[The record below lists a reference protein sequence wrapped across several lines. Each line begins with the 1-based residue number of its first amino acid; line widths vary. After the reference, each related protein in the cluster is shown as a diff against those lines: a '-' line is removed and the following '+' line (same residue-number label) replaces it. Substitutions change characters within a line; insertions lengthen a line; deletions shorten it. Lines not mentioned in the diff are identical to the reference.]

1 MIRGSGRIERFAE
14 FARSKNFTYT
24 TETFG
29 TETEMLKALAR
40 GTVDA
45 VTGSSLRRLHNEKVL
60 ATFAPLD
67 MSVMVRK
74 DDQSLLNEIDYA
86 IAQMDINEGDWRR
99 QLYYA
104 NFLRTQNQ
112 AISFSEREKAFIR
125 DVKNGRTEIRV
136 TAEPFSAPFVIL
148 KDGRLSGIVPDYF
161 EHLMR
166 SLGLP
171 YTLFVAKNYQQKDF
185 WMQSHVVDVVMGA
198 PDTVARQLN
207 HDAGLLTDPYMRLT
221 VSRVTRRD
229 FAGPVRRVAVM
240 ASRGLAGI
248 EDPELKNPEFL
259 TVPNR
264 LAALQAVRDGKAD
277 AAYVYT
283 YIAEHFV
290 NQDNE
295 NRLIYSILNAPI
307 FQVSIAVNPETNH
320 ALLSI
325 LNKAIRADNS
335 HELDQLVLK
344 YTRYEAPAMTVVA
357 FLKSRPWFTSVL
369 LLFILMLGA
378 TICFKTQI
386 NRSTKKNRGR
396 TP

>member
-1 MIRGSGRIERFAE
+1 
-14 FARSKNFTYT
+14 
-24 TETFG
+24 
-29 TETEMLKALAR
+29 
-40 GTVDA
+40 
-45 VTGSSLRRLHNEKVL
+45 
-60 ATFAPLD
+60 
-67 MSVMVRK
+67 
-74 DDQSLLNEIDYA
+74 
-86 IAQMDINEGDWRR
+86 MDINEGDWRR

-136 TAEPFSAPFVIL
+136 TAEPFSSPFVIL

-171 YTLFVAKNYQQKDF
+171 YTLFVAKNFQQKNF
-185 WMQSHVVDVVMGA
+185 WMQSHVVDVVMSA
-198 PDTVARQLN
+198 PDTVARRLTP
-207 HDAGLLTDPYMRLT
+207 DAGLLTDPYMRLT

-229 FAGPVRRVAVM
+229 FKEAIRRVAVM
-240 ASRGLAGI
+240 HSQGLNGI

-264 LAALQAVRDGKAD
+264 PAALKAVRDGKAD

-295 NRLIYSILNAPI
+295 NRLIYSILNAPV

-378 TICFKTQI
+378 TIYFKTQI
-386 NRSTKKNRGR
+386 NRSTKNSDG
-396 TP
+396 PLAS